1 MEEIQIKTLR
11 DMQREKMQ
19 KTKDFFQNKTINKI
33 PEQEMK
39 KSKGVIKKLIK
50 ISLLL
55 FFVFTIGGVGG
66 VYIDRI
72 FIPNILIKYPELNQ
86 YDLLKK
92 VNERTT
98 IVRETQEIRIT
109 QEEGISGAIEKVQP
123 TVTEIFLQNS
133 KKEFEK
139 VGSGII
145 LTSDGYILT
154 SLNNIYTKETAA
166 EEESKTTT
174 TAQIEIE
181 VGLKN
186 ESRYEAEIISESSK
200 FNLAILK
207 ISENNLP
214 VIPYASSQ
222 DLKLGEKLI
231 IIDSAVV
238 TDIISKFI
246 DDYVAKNSTDSAF
259 QNRIK
264 IVQSLETT
272 FAGSA
277 VINIKGELVGMAQGE
292 NLIIP
297 LSEIEGF
304 INDSIKK

>member
-1 MEEIQIKTLR
+1 MEEIQIRTLR
-11 DMQREKMQ
+11 DKQREKMQ
-19 KTKDFFQNKTINKI
+19 NTKDFFQKRTINKI
-33 PEQEMK
+33 PEKEIK
-39 KSKGVIKKLIK
+39 KSKGAIKKIAK
-50 ISLLL
+50 ITLL
-55 FFVFTIGGVGG
+55 FLFVFAVGGVGG

-72 FIPNILIKYPELNQ
+72 LIPNILIKYPEMNQ

-98 IVRETQEIRIT
+98 VVRETQEIKIS

-123 TVTEIFLQNS
+123 TVTEIFLKNS
-133 KKEFEK
+133 ENKFEK
-139 VGSGII
+139 IGSGII

-154 SLNNIYTKETAA
+154 SLKNINGAGIASGEKLENTPTLEK
-166 EEESKTTT
+166 
-174 TAQIEIE
+174 EIE
-181 VGLKN
+181 VELKN
-186 ESRYEAEIISESSK
+186 GKSYSAEVKAESAKY
-200 FNLAILK
+200 NLAILK

-214 VIPYASSQ
+214 VIPYAPSQ

-246 DDYVAKNSTDSAF
+246 DDYVAEGSPSSSF

-264 IVQSLETT
+264 IIQNLETT

-292 NLIIP
+292 SLIIP
-297 LSEIEGF
+297 LSEIEDF
-304 INDSIKK
+304 INDSIKD

>member
-11 DMQREKMQ
+11 DGQREKMQ
-19 KTKDFFQNKTINKI
+19 KTKDFFQNKTINRM
-33 PEQEMK
+33 PEQEMS
-39 KSKGVIKKLIK
+39 KSKGFIKKLIK
-50 ISLLL
+50 TALLL
-55 FFVFTIGGVGG
+55 FLVFTIGGIGG

-98 IVRETQEIRIT
+98 IVRETQEIKIS

-123 TVTEIFLQNS
+123 TVIEIFLQNS
-133 KKEFEK
+133 AKDFEK

-154 SLNNIYTKETAA
+154 SLNNIREKETATS
-166 EEESKTTT
+166 EESKTIATT
-174 TAQIEIE
+174 KSKIE
-181 VGLKN
+181 VELKN
-186 ESRYEAEIISESSK
+186 EKRYETEIISESSK
-200 FNLAILK
+200 YNLAILK

-214 VIPYASSQ
+214 VIPYANSQ

-246 DDYVAKNSTDSAF
+246 EDYIAEGSTDSAF

-264 IVQSLETT
+264 IVQNLETT

-297 LSEIEGF
+297 LSEIENF
-304 INDSIKK
+304 INDSIED